1 MGVGASR
8 GGGDAQG
15 GKRAVCPQRGENSE
29 GLSHLGGAETYRCAS
44 LFRARARHGRHLGHH
59 GGAAA
64 VLRAAGRTHD
74 DQPARARSAAAV
86 ARDEKNTIVF
96 ERPRKEQ
103 HVFAKL
109 AHDQSK
115 LENPKEGKTG

>member
-1 MGVGASR
+1 M
-8 GGGDAQG
+8 DATLAIMAA
-15 GKRAVCPQRGENSE
+15 RPLYCALPE
-29 GLSHLGGAETYRCAS
+29 GLMTTNQRVRGV
-44 LFRARARHGRHLGHH
+44 
-59 GGAAA
+59 AA
-64 VLRAAGRTHD
+64 T
-74 DQPARARSAAAV
+74 V